1 VFESVFPLM
10 CACALPPRQFAQFY
24 LILAHL
30 QHCKFNTAYIYI
42 SHSPS
47 NAGNTSLF
55 VCMYSVHIRMVAQ
68 LHELSAQQNKH
79 LLSVQFSW
87 REHWI
92 FLEGTL

>member
-42 SHSPS
+42 YRIALLTLVTHHCLCVCIVSIYAWLRNCMSLVRNKTNIYS
-47 NAGNTSLF
+47 VYNFLGGNT
-55 VCMYSVHIRMVAQ
+55 
-68 LHELSAQQNKH
+68 E
-79 LLSVQFSW
+79 FS
-87 REHWI
+87 
-92 FLEGTL
+92 